1 MKPDRRLFVVVVV
14 SFSFRCCRRCCRC
27 CCCWLLLLLAV
38 ARLASFHGNWSRCR
52 RLNPTRLNPTDEPKK
67 KREPDELEKPA
78 GTRPWPAPS
87 ATTRGENVR
96 KSNNKINNNNN
107 NNNNNFTARR
117 PACGY
122 DTFGTKKNPVP
133 RKKKVTP
140 QKKARE
146 RERERETFYL
156 ERRTSRRTD
165 RTFRGTPDTGT
176 PEIGFF
182 FTAFSFSL
190 ASSGRAARWGGGGGG
205 GGGRGRREEF
215 RCRKNF

>member
-107 NNNNNFTARR
+107 NNNNNNFTARR

-146 RERERETFYL
+146 RERERERDILPGTTNKSTDGSNVPWNTGHWNTGNRFFFHRVFVFVGL
-156 ERRTSRRTD
+156 VGTRGQVGRRRRRRRRRRRT
-165 RTFRGTPDTGT
+165 G
-176 PEIGFF
+176 
-182 FTAFSFSL
+182 
-190 ASSGRAARWGGGGGG
+190 
-205 GGGRGRREEF
+205 
-215 RCRKNF
+215 